1 LLESDVA
8 QSGRTGDWRVHA
20 LAVDASMAV
29 TGAFRCLEN
38 MAELLGEEAAI
49 TLVLPRGS
57 RIRPCDSQAFAGI
70 VYLPIVSLRKS
81 VISMILY
88 VPMLLW
94 CGWRLAAFARKTK
107 ASCLIINDFYLMQGA
122 VARIF
127 GYRGRLISWVR
138 IDPVRYPRWLRRAW
152 LGCTFRASDCVVAVS
167 EFIRNRLPPSQKT
180 VRIYDSV
187 PLVPQ
192 PMRPAS
198 QNNSEDNPSV
208 VFVGNYTPGKG
219 QDHAVSAFAQIA
231 HEFPSARLHFHG
243 GDFGMEKNRGF
254 RRELEAR
261 VEQLGLSQRV
271 AFHGFTEQ
279 VEEAYGTAAVALN
292 LSISESFSLTCLEA
306 STFGLPIIAFRSGGP
321 EEIIADGQTGFL
333 CPTGDIEAVA
343 NALRRLLRDPD
354 LRSRM
359 GSAGVQRA
367 EQVFGSQQFLEA
379 IRPLLLLADSHG
391 SSLLPRGVQS
401 ERNISTNRGA

>member
-1 LLESDVA
+1 
-8 QSGRTGDWRVHA
+8 
-20 LAVDASMAV
+20 
-29 TGAFRCLEN
+29 
-38 MAELLGEEAAI
+38 
-49 TLVLPRGS
+49 
-57 RIRPCDSQAFAGI
+57 
-70 VYLPIVSLRKS
+70 
-81 VISMILY
+81 
-88 VPMLLW
+88 
-94 CGWRLAAFARKTK
+94 
-107 ASCLIINDFYLMQGA
+107 
-122 VARIF
+122 
-127 GYRGRLISWVR
+127 
-138 IDPVRYPRWLRRAW
+138 
-152 LGCTFRASDCVVAVS
+152 
-167 EFIRNRLPPSQKT
+167 
-180 VRIYDSV
+180 
-187 PLVPQ
+187 
-192 PMRPAS
+192 MRPAS

-261 VEQLGLSQRV
+261 VEQLGLSRRV
-271 AFHGFTEQ
+271 AFHGFTER

-292 LSISESFSLTCLEA
+292 LSVSESFSLTCLEA

-359 GSAGVQRA
+359 GSAGIQRA